1 MGDELD
7 YIPPHKRPTLDDIQR
22 AKAEFI
28 GPPPPRQTQKMPR
41 SDKPFILT
49 EEHIEWIRSLNRE
62 R

>member
-1 MGDELD
+1 MD
-7 YIPPHKRPTLDDIQR
+7 YVPYEKRPTLDDIQR
-22 AKAEFI
+22 EQREFI

-49 EEHIEWIRSLNRE
+49 REHIEWIRSLDRE